1 MGLTESGTLRDR
13 QWAFREEEIVRT
25 TVGLLATEG
34 CRGMTM
40 DDVASRLGISKAT
53 LYSHFR
59 SKGELIGRVLHHSAD
74 EALADI
80 RELAP
85 TGGPDESRLRE
96 VSRYLLERLLRGGSD
111 AEPVTWCCLT
121 ELACPYDGWDR
132 VEALLAENGAPVD
145 ASVPFGDALRAL
157 AALVEHRR
165 RNEGR
170 APTTEDVDAILQHL
184 FPDR

>member
-59 SKGELIGRVLHHSAD
+59 SKDELISRALHHSAD
-74 EALADI
+74 DLLAGI
-80 RELAP
+80 REEVAP
-85 TGGPDESRLRE
+85 EAPDEVRLRDI
-96 VSRYLLERLLRGGSD
+96 SRSLLEGLLGLRPPTDSI
-111 AEPVTWCCLT
+111 ACCCLT
-121 ELACPYDGWDR
+121 QVACPYGAWDR
-132 VEALLAENGAPVD
+132 VEALLAENSAPTD
-145 ASVPFGDALRAL
+145 VPVRLGDALRAL
-157 AALVEHRR
+157 AALVERR
-165 RNEGR
+165 RRDEGR

-184 FPDR
+184 FPA